1 MSAEAAPRHLPLRLA
16 WLASPQ
22 RRPAALHVDMGRAD
36 PEAWAALLAE
46 PALHALCAALPCVLA
61 TDEGAD
67 KPDGVSVAGLVF
79 ASEAKLLHAPLV
91 FPAQPPSGCWIS
103 GDWYQQAPAKAAA
116 AQAAS
121 RVRALQLLQ
130 LVSADADTHDIEA
143 VLRQDAT
150 LSYHLLRVVNSVAM
164 GLQREITSFA
174 QAILLLGRQQLR
186 RWLQLLLF
194 AARDDDPRSAMLSAH
209 VTLRARSME
218 LLAEACGL
226 DRATQELAFMVG
238 MFSMLGTL
246 FGQPLPQV
254 LASLSL
260 PDALRRALLDG
271 EGTLGQL
278 LGTVTAAEGMWG
290 AEPLGAPHAD
300 ALVMQLD
307 ALGTAAASFNR
318 LRLQAAL
325 WTVQM
330 SHDPGQGA
338 A

>member
-1 MSAEAAPRHLPLRLA
+1 MSAATSPRHQPLRMA

-22 RRPAALHVDMGRAD
+22 RQPAALRVQLGHAS

-61 TDEGAD
+61 TDEGMD
-67 KPDGVSVAGLVF
+67 QPDVLSVPGLVF
-79 ASEAKLLHAPLV
+79 EPDARLLHAPLV
-91 FPAQPPSGCWIS
+91 FPAQPPSACWIS
-103 GDWYQQAPAKAAA
+103 GDWYLQPGAQAAA

-121 RVRALQLLQ
+121 RARALQLLQ

-143 VLRQDAT
+143 VLRQDAS

-194 AARDDDPRSAMLSAH
+194 ASRADDPRSAMLAAH

-218 LLAEACGL
+218 LLAETCGL
-226 DRATQELAFMVG
+226 DRSTQELAFMAG
-238 MFSMLGTL
+238 LFSMLGIL

-254 LASLSL
+254 LASLRL
-260 PDALRRALLDG
+260 PEALGRALLDG
-271 EGTLGQL
+271 EGRLGEL
-278 LGTVTAAEGMWG
+278 LAVVRAAEGMRG
-290 AEPLGAPHAD
+290 AGADGAPRVGELTAR
-300 ALVMQLD
+300 LD
-307 ALGTAAASFNR
+307 ALDITADGFNR

-325 WTVQM
+325 WTVSM
-330 SHDPGQGA
+330 SPRPGA
-338 A
+338 T